1 MQSGIVVDLHHH
13 EIKSY
18 ITIPLIASKLY
29 QDFHTSPPGAFRVAS
44 PGDFSHNRLQ
54 RVARQRPRIPATS
67 DGFRAGYLWRA
78 SVTLMPTNL
87 RYSWENTVGLISAQ
101 IELSN
106 LRDKNIKPL
115 QVRALVDTGSLHL
128 CIPEHVAIQLDLEE
142 LYKREVTTADG
153 KKRLVLYMGPVS
165 IKFENRGC
173 FTGALVLGDEVLLGA
188 VPMED
193 MDVLISPAKQA
204 LIVNP
209 ESPNVAMSI
218 AK

>member
-1 MQSGIVVDLHHH
+1 M
-13 EIKSY
+13 
-18 ITIPLIASKLY
+18 
-29 QDFHTSPPGAFRVAS
+29 
-44 PGDFSHNRLQ
+44 
-54 RVARQRPRIPATS
+54 
-67 DGFRAGYLWRA
+67 
-78 SVTLMPTNL
+78 
-87 RYSWENTVGLISAQ
+87 GLINAT

-106 LRDKNIKPL
+106 PRDGNIKPIE
-115 QVRALVDTGSLHL
+115 VNSLVDTGSLHL
-128 CIPEHVAIQLDLEE
+128 CIPEHVAIQLELDE

-153 KKRLVLYMGPVS
+153 RKQLVPYMGPVA

-193 MDVLISPAKQA
+193 MDVVISPSKRM

-209 ESPNVAMSI
+209 ESPNIAMSV